1 MNWTKLSKKIH
12 ANAAAH
18 GWWEEER
25 SLDEICALIHSELS
39 EALEEYRAGR
49 PNVWYA
55 CGISNA
61 NCEPRHYHY
70 TVHCCIGCGYRD
82 EKPEGIAVE
91 LADAVIRI
99 LDLFGKSGI
108 DAEYA
113 MLHAEEPASRVN
125 LSTVSFGAFVNNLHN
140 HVALAS
146 ILPGK
151 EVDHLCFCIR
161 EIMRWGK
168 WAGVDMPSIIQM
180 KHDYNT
186 TRDYRHGGKRL

>member
-1 MNWTKLSKKIH
+1 MNWTKLAKKVH
-12 ANAAAH
+12 ANAVAH
-18 GWWEEER
+18 GWWEEEQ

-49 PNVWYA
+49 DTVWYA
-55 CGISNA
+55 
-61 NCEPRHYHY
+61 
-70 TVHCCIGCGYRD
+70 RD
-82 EKPEGIAVE
+82 SAKPEGIAVE

-108 DAEYA
+108 DAGDA
-113 MLHAEEPASRVN
+113 MLHAEEPASRAD

>member
-1 MNWTKLSKKIH
+1 MPIPARALGVG
-12 ANAAAH
+12 AGPAAAP
-18 GWWEEER
+18 G
-25 SLDEICALIHSELS
+25 A
-39 EALEEYRAGR
+39 RAV
-49 PNVWYA
+49 P
-55 CGISNA
+55 
-61 NCEPRHYHY
+61 P
-70 TVHCCIGCGYRD
+70 
-82 EKPEGIAVE
+82 
-91 LADAVIRI
+91 DA
-99 LDLFGKSGI
+99 
-108 DAEYA
+108 A
-113 MLHAEEPASRVN
+113 ASRAD

>member
-1 MNWTKLSKKIH
+1 M
-12 ANAAAH
+12 
-18 GWWEEER
+18 
-25 SLDEICALIHSELS
+25 
-39 EALEEYRAGR
+39 AGGK
-49 PNVWYA
+49 WYA
-55 CGISNA
+55 CDISDA
-61 NCEPRHYHY
+61 HCEPKHYHY
-70 TVHCCIGCGYRD
+70 TVHCCAGCGHRD
-82 EKPEGIAVE
+82 EKPEGVAVE
-91 LADAVIRI
+91 LADVVLRI

-108 DAEYA
+108 DAGHA
-113 MLHAEEPASRVN
+113 MLHAEEPASRAD

-151 EVDHLCFCIR
+151 EVDHLCFCIQ